1 MPALTGY
8 VDRWSVKPGG
18 TIRFMVS
25 SADGHDFALRFV
37 RHVCADPNPAGPG
50 YAEISMASPFDAMQP
65 GKAQPAYLGSF
76 GHVASLPADL
86 QTGVSLSATIWP
98 TTPGKG
104 RQGLVALRING
115 WTFALGIGPGGGA
128 MAEVVGPD
136 GTVRAEVP
144 CRLLER
150 RWYDV
155 KAILDRDGT
164 ISVTQAPHSPM
175 PARHG
180 RQQRAPLSAPQKS
193 SSLHSHPRTLHLPV
207 VTTTASLNV
216 RPSIVRR
223 LRTRHWRR
231 GISPSVSPRSSSPI
245 PAYTLPTLV

>member
-50 YAEISMASPFDAMQP
+50 YAEIPMASPFDGMQP

-86 QTGVSLSATIWP
+86 QIGVSLSATIWP

-115 WTFALGIGPGGGA
+115 WTSAL
-128 MAEVVGPD
+128 M
-136 GTVRAEVP
+136 VP
-144 CRLLER
+144 CAQKFR
-150 RWYDV
+150 
-155 KAILDRDGT
+155 AISWSGDG
-164 ISVTQAPHSPM
+164 M
-175 PARHG
+175 M
-180 RQQRAPLSAPQKS
+180 
-193 SSLHSHPRTLHLPV
+193 
-207 VTTTASLNV
+207 
-216 RPSIVRR
+216 
-223 LRTRHWRR
+223 
-231 GISPSVSPRSSSPI
+231 
-245 PAYTLPTLV
+245 

>member
-65 GKAQPAYLGSF
+65 GKAQPAYLGNF

-104 RQGLVALRING
+104 RQGLVALRIN
-115 WTFALGIGPGGGA
+115 
-128 MAEVVGPD
+128 
-136 GTVRAEVP
+136 VRG
-144 CRLLER
+144 R
-150 RWYDV
+150 
-155 KAILDRDGT
+155 
-164 ISVTQAPHSPM
+164 M
-175 PARHG
+175 PWIHRG
-180 RQQRAPLSAPQKS
+180 R
-193 SSLHSHPRTLHLPV
+193 
-207 VTTTASLNV
+207 
-216 RPSIVRR
+216 VRR
-223 LRTRHWRR
+223 GLILSRR
-231 GISPSVSPRSSSPI
+231 VRYQIDEFAAGGKIPRVQFIDRISDAIPRIVAAVRVAGI
-245 PAYTLPTLV
+245 